1 MDINNVIQFINR
13 NIKPYKGEMYTR
25 FIAPISSIR
34 KTPYSDETRT
44 DEMIEPPYYATLYSD
59 VYIKPTL
66 RIDEYGLVTADF
78 DVFLTFD
85 EDATWEGFLEDE
97 DFRLA
102 VYKPYEEDTTYYPV
116 KDLPK
121 KEQDEIRKLVMEK
134 YHDYLKE
141 LQGMDYSKRHTLEN
155 QSFLPLDPSIKMV
168 RYFENQMDNY
178 GRLVGLNQEHFLH
191 HYNLHIL

>member
-34 KTPYSDETRT
+34 FPYSDETRT
-44 DEMIEPPYYATLYSD
+44 AEMVEPPYYATLYSD

-66 RIDEYGLVTADF
+66 RIDQYGLVAADF

-85 EDATWEGFLEDE
+85 ENKTFQAFLKDE
-97 DFRLA
+97 DFRLG
-102 VYKPYEEDTTYYPV
+102 VFKPYEEEATYYSV

-121 KEQDEIRKLVMEK
+121 DQQDDIRKLVMDK
-134 YHDYLKE
+134 YRDFLKE

-155 QSFLPLDPSIKMV
+155 QSYLPLDPSIKMV
-168 RYFENQMDNY
+168 RYFENQMDKY
-178 GRLVGLNQEHFLH
+178 GRLVGLNQNHFMH
-191 HYNLHIL
+191 NYNLHIL